1 MTKAIK
7 MIAALFVVTIFAFSG
22 GNVQAAGDPGA
33 GEKVFKKCKQC
44 HMVGEN
50 AKRRQGPVLNGV
62 VGRAAGTV
70 EGYRYSKPLLAKAA
84 EGLVWDKANLGEYL
98 KAPRKFI
105 PRGKMSFGGL
115 KTQEEIDNVIA
126 YLAQFE

>member
-1 MTKAIK
+1 MTNAVK

-22 GNVQAAGDPGA
+22 GNAQAAGDPVA

-126 YLAQFE
+126 YMAQFE